1 MSFVV
6 CPLFFTPG
14 LRASGASPR
23 IARRVV
29 RPSPQRRS
37 EPPSPL
43 SAEKSPGRFAA
54 WRWRAKR
61 LYERSRG
68 GLLVLLGVMLALAA
82 MFAYDATKPPP
93 QRLTQRDI
101 NAAVARALASATPA
115 PSIASQ
121 VYEIIAPSLV
131 RIEANEPSDD
141 AKTSVGTGTI
151 IDDWGHILS
160 SWHIVEKSARIDVT
174 FYDGTESEAVVIAK
188 EPENDLVVLRPMLVP
203 DNLVPATLGSS
214 GALNVGDAAIVVGHP
229 FGIRN
234 SLSAGVISG
243 LNRNFKSPK
252 TGATLRNLIQF
263 DAAVNP
269 GNSGGP
275 LLNREGEVVGIV
287 TALLNPTEQE
297 VFIGI
302 GFAVTI
308 ETAAAAMG
316 SPEY

>member
-1 MSFVV
+1 VRSY
-6 CPLFFTPG
+6 PY
-14 LRASGASPR
+14 RR
-23 IARRVV
+23 I
-29 RPSPQRRS
+29 
-37 EPPSPL
+37 EPPSPPPE
-43 SAEKSPGRFAA
+43 EKPPARFIA
-54 WRWRAKR
+54 WRLRVKR
-61 LYERSRG
+61 LYDRSRAV
-68 GLLVLLGVMLALAA
+68 LLVLLGVLIALTA

-101 NAAVARALASATPA
+101 NAAVARALASATPP

-121 VYEIIAPSLV
+121 VYEVIAPSLV
-131 RIEANEPSDD
+131 RIEANIPGDD
-141 AKTSVGTGTI
+141 KKVSTGTGTV
-151 IDDWGHILS
+151 IDDLGHILS
-160 SWHIVEKSARIDVT
+160 SWHIVEKSTRIQVT
-174 FYDGTESEAVVIAK
+174 FYDGTESEAVIVAK
-188 EPENDLVVLRPMLVP
+188 EPENDLVVLRPKLLP
-203 DNLVPATLGSS
+203 DNLMPATLGSS
-214 GALNVGDAAIVVGHP
+214 GALSVGDDAIVVGNP

-252 TGATLRNLIQF
+252 TGATLKNLIQF

-275 LLNREGEVVGIV
+275 LLNRYGEVVGIV
-287 TALLNPTEQE
+287 TALLNPTDQE

>member
-1 MSFVV
+1 MRSY
-6 CPLFFTPG
+6 PY
-14 LRASGASPR
+14 RW
-23 IARRVV
+23 
-29 RPSPQRRS
+29 S
-37 EPPSPL
+37 EPPPPVPPPE
-43 SAEKSPGRFAA
+43 EKPPARFLA
-54 WRWRAKR
+54 WRQRARR
-61 LYERSRG
+61 LYDRSRNV
-68 GLLVLLGVMLALAA
+68 LLVLLGVVIALSA

-101 NAAVARALASATPA
+101 NAAVARALASATPP

-121 VYEIIAPSLV
+121 VYALIAPSLV
-131 RIEANEPSDD
+131 YIEANIPGD
-141 AKTSVGTGTI
+141 TRRVTTGTGTV
-151 IDDWGHILS
+151 IDDQGHIIS
-160 SWHIVEKSARIDVT
+160 SWHIVEKSTRIQVT
-174 FYDGTESEAVVIAK
+174 FYDGTESDAVIVARQ
-188 EPENDLVVLRPMLVP
+188 PENDLVVLRPRLLP
-203 DNLVPATLGSS
+203 DNLVPAILGSS
-214 GALNVGDAAIVVGHP
+214 GALNVGDDAIVVGNP

-243 LNRNFKSPK
+243 LDRNFKSPK

-275 LLNREGEVVGIV
+275 LLNRYGEVVGIV
-287 TALLNPTEQE
+287 TALLNPTDQE

-308 ETAAAAMG
+308 ETAASALG